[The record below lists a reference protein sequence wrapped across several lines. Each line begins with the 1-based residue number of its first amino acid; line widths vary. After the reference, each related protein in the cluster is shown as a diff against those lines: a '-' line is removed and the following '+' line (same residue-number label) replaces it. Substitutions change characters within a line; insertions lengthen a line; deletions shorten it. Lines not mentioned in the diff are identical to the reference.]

1 MLRPPYKRRT
11 LPETN
16 NGDEQAHNAGNGAVA
31 NASYSL
37 SHQTTAINGVDPPQK
52 ITEDSLEAHG
62 TGFTYSHG
70 LSTMEASELLVKF
83 GRNEL
88 PEKSTSLLYIFLSL
102 LCEPMPCMIWIAI
115 VIEAILGKWM
125 DMGILLGI
133 QMTNASIA
141 FYETAKSGSA
151 VAALKASLRPEATVR
166 RDDKWIHIDATYLV
180 PGDLVLLSTGA
191 AVPADCRIND
201 GTVDIDQ
208 SALTGESLPVSMHK
222 NGKCMMGSTVARGEV
237 EATVE
242 ATGSNTFFGKTAS
255 MLQVT
260 VLLNVMTVLPI
271 NDLAYLI

>member
-11 LPETN
+11 LLESSS
-16 NGDEQAHNAGNGAVA
+16 GDDQAHNGNNGAV
-31 NASYSL
+31 
-37 SHQTTAINGVDPPQK
+37 INSPYAHPTQISTSNGIDNTQK
-52 ITEDSLEAHG
+52 ITEDSLESHG
-62 TGFTYSHG
+62 TGFNYSLG
-70 LSTMEASELLVKF
+70 LTTKEASELLVKF

-88 PEKSTSLLYIFLSL
+88 PEKKTSLLYIFLSL

-151 VAALKASLRPEATVR
+151 VAALKASLRPEATVK

-201 GTVDIDQ
+201 GIVDIDQ
-208 SALTGESLPVSMHK
+208 SSLTGESLPVTMHK
-222 NGKCMMGSTVARGEV
+222 NGKCMMGSTVSRGEV

-255 MLQVT
+255 MLQV
-260 VLLNVMTVLPI
+260 NVS
-271 NDLAYLI
+271 